1 LPRSGFTATSP
12 LYRLRWFCLIQEGY
26 PIAATEF
33 TGKTAYL
40 LKVTAIGLV
49 INVLLSAFKFLAG
62 YYGRSQAL
70 IADSIHSLSDT
81 TTDVALLIGVH
92 YWSQPPDENHPYGH
106 QRLETLVTVFIA
118 LVLIGAAVAIGWEAM
133 RSLHVEHSE
142 PPGLIAVVAAALSI
156 LIKETLY
163 RWTAAAGRHVKSP
176 ALAANAWHHRTDAVS
191 SLPVLV
197 AVGGSLVF
205 PSWSFLDHV
214 GAVVVSIFILH
225 AASGIIWPALR
236 ELVDSGAPS
245 EIRKAINDIARQ
257 NSGVEQV
264 HGIRT
269 RYVSSSIQVDLHIVV
284 DGALAVR
291 EGHEIAEDVRKR
303 IIQDIEQV
311 VDVIIHV
318 DPSEAALPEEELH

>member
-1 LPRSGFTATSP
+1 ME
-12 LYRLRWFCLIQEGY
+12 EGY
-26 PIAATEF
+26 PIAVTEAID
-33 TGKTAYL
+33 KTAYL

-49 INVLLSAFKFLAG
+49 VNVLLAAFKFLAG
-62 YYGRSQAL
+62 YYGHSQAL

-81 TTDVALLIGVH
+81 TTDAALLIGVH
-92 YWSQPPDENHPYGH
+92 YWSQPPDEDHPYGH
-106 QRLETLVTVFIA
+106 QRLETLVTTFIA

-133 RSLHVEHSE
+133 SSLHVKHSQ
-142 PPGLIAVVAAALSI
+142 PPGLITVVAAALSI
-156 LIKETLY
+156 FIKEVLY
-163 RWTAAAGRHVKSP
+163 RWTAAAARHIKSP

-191 SLPVLV
+191 SLPVLI

-214 GAVVVSIFILH
+214 GAVIVSIFILH
-225 AASGIIWPALR
+225 AAFRIIWPALR

-245 EIRKAINDIARQ
+245 EICNAINDIARR
-257 NSGVEQV
+257 NPGVEQV

-284 DGALAVR
+284 DGALTVR
-291 EGHEIAEDVRKR
+291 EGHEIAEDVRER
-303 IIQDIEQV
+303 IIGNIDQV

-318 DPSEAALPEEELH
+318 DPPEAALPEEELH